1 MQYLLTPHVLF
12 PHAHPPRSVT
22 ICKYFKNRPEPVLH
36 IECGVCVL
44 PKAVKAIENFLRGF
58 CADLNISMNYIVVE
72 FHTLNCLP
80 HAIFLYT
87 SCILYLLLY
96 NNSIYELKHRYT
108 VNNLR
113 WQQERSNGF
122 EIFLARCVFELRAS
136 RTLPTTA
143 SHPNSSATVT
153 IRPPSLRLKSK
164 SEWRN
169 VWGGDNLNTND
180 SREGRDAHL
189 ALGIIIF

>member
-108 VNNLR
+108 VNNFALATGTFKWLR
-113 WQQERSNGF
+113 N
-122 EIFLARCVFELRAS
+122 IFVPLRIWAPG
-136 RTLPTTA
+136 L
-143 SHPNSSATVT
+143 SHFTNNCLTPKLVCH
-153 IRPPSLRLKSK
+153 
-164 SEWRN
+164 RN
-169 VWGGDNLNTND
+169 
-180 SREGRDAHL
+180 H
-189 ALGIIIF
+189 